1 MKLAITGKGG
11 VGKTTLSSTL
21 ARLYADEGRTVLAA
35 DVDPDANLGLAL
47 GLSQEEVD
55 AIVPISKMRTLVE
68 ERTGANAANKF
79 FKLNPY
85 VADIPDT
92 FSREI
97 NGVKLLVMGTVDLG
111 GSGCVCPEHVMLQ
124 AVLANLTYRKNDV
137 VIMDMEAGLEH
148 LGRGTAGN
156 MDQFIVVIEPG
167 ARSVQTYHN
176 VKRLAADLGVRQ
188 VRVVANKIRDEKD
201 EAFIQSVIPPEDFL
215 GFIHYNTEI
224 MDADRQG
231 KSPYDFSP
239 TAIDEI
245 RRIKDVLDREEI
257 NEQ

>member
-1 MKLAITGKGG
+1 MKVAITGKGG

-47 GLSQEEVD
+47 GLTQEEVD
-55 AIVPISKMRTLVE
+55 EIVPISKMRTLVD

-92 FSREI
+92 FSRDI
-97 NGVKLLVMGTVDLG
+97 NGVKLLVMGTVDVG
-111 GSGCVCPEHVMLQ
+111 GTGCVCPEHVMLKSI
-124 AVLANLTYRKNDV
+124 LSTLTYRKNDV

-148 LGRGTAGN
+148 LGRGTAQG

-167 ARSVQTYHN
+167 ARSVQTYRN
-176 VKRLAADLGVRQ
+176 VKRLANDLGIKR
-188 VRVVANKIRDEKD
+188 VRVVANKVRDEKD
-201 EAFIQSVIPPEDFL
+201 EEFVKNNIPAEDLL
-215 GFIHYNTEI
+215 GMVHYNLEI
-224 MDADRQG
+224 MDADRNG

-239 TAIDEI
+239 TAIEEI
-245 RRIKDVLDREEI
+245 RKIKAILDRDEA
-257 NEQ
+257 

>member
-1 MKLAITGKGG
+1 MKVAITGKGG
-11 VGKTTLSSTL
+11 VGKTTFASTL

-55 AIVPISKMRTLVE
+55 EIVPISRMRSLVE

-92 FSREI
+92 FSKDI

-111 GSGCVCPEHVMLQ
+111 GSGCVCPEHVMLK
-124 AVLANLTYRKNDV
+124 AVLSNLTYRKNDV
-137 VIMDMEAGLEH
+137 VVMDMEAGLEH
-148 LGRGTAGN
+148 LGRGTAAN

-167 ARSVQTYHN
+167 ARSVQTYRN
-176 VKRLAADLGVRQ
+176 VKRLANDLGIQ
-188 VRVVANKIRDEKD
+188 KVRVVANKVRDEGD
-201 EAFIQSVIPPEDFL
+201 EEFIRSAIPAEDLL
-215 GFIHYNTEI
+215 GFIHYNSEI
-224 MDADRQG
+224 IDADRRG
-231 KSPYDFSP
+231 MSPYDCSAA
-239 TAIDEI
+239 AIEEI
-245 RRIKDVLDREEI
+245 RRIKEVLDQE
-257 NEQ
+257 